1 VTVIGNIEKAATN
14 STKSL
19 DDMIGTYKK
28 RLDRTLRA
36 TENRILDLT
45 TRISLDVKGNVKGPK
60 WTLAQTA
67 RIQGQLEGIFDENY
81 GKVSRQ
87 FAGDIGGVTKI
98 VKKAHNA
105 VDLPIQYSKTDMKMF
120 KNLQEQ
126 TLIGLQAFSAQ
137 TQERIA
143 QSIQDAII
151 AGKPYRKLTN
161 EIKNHITGLT
171 DIAGRPLKQYA
182 GVYAQDGLMNAYRS
196 LSMQKA
202 KEIKIKHFVWM
213 GNVVAGTRPMCAN
226 SAGQAFTEQEL
237 QELDLSTWAGKSCS
251 VFACCGGWN
260 CRHVLMPISDSYFK
274 ELKGEP
280 IEVPNW
286 FTEHRKPIPTVEMK
300 IISPKTYKKDLK
312 AIGLTIDK
320 AKQLRIKRMVD
331 IPVKKI
337 GPIGSHL
344 GNIDVVPA
352 PAEVFGGKGGIVVFD
367 FAGKKFFAKEMRFGD
382 IKSFQREATAAK
394 AMHEVGLGKYTPRIY
409 TVNAIHEGK
418 TTRMIAAE
426 LQKNSTSIASVEMF
440 ERYKLLAK
448 TSDAVKERLILQDY
462 LMSAWD
468 RSASNILVHRKT
480 GAISMIDYE
489 MAFKDMAPH
498 WNRHEL
504 MQFLGKKK
512 MVTEGPDGIKF
523 VLRSHGK
530 GGSAGYKFNTK
541 ILKKTINSAD
551 DIIIAIKSMDIS
563 DSLKNDW
570 IKVVSERQKELHKLI
585 EVPKPIP
592 LVKPKVLGD
601 IIPSSKATAKE
612 IAEQYEK
619 SAKAITATKKPVDL
633 KIAVT
638 KRLGKK
644 MDDLKLKEWDDF
656 AAWAYEIE
664 PGFLPS
670 AELSEKATKV
680 LIREWA
686 ATSGGENP
694 RSILMQLA
702 ARKEFGLEG
711 TSMWWKK
718 EALDKATEVF
728 KTHEIAARRFLREIY
743 NDTQE
748 YLAKQGLKTVRVAR
762 GYRGDIGI
770 APSTIKN
777 KMSKI
782 DIQLQPMSSFSSNI
796 GTAQDFTLGS
806 NKQSLLFAE
815 VPANRVLSCP
825 VTGFGCKDELEWVI
839 LGSQREGEKMLGS
852 MVLRSK
858 VALDIPWYNLFGLP
872 DDFGKNVTKEIF
884 KRTK

>member
-1 VTVIGNIEKAATN
+1 MTVIGNIEKAATN

-19 DDMIGTYKK
+19 DDMIGTYKR

-98 VKKAHNA
+98 VKKAHNI
-105 VDLPIQYSKTDMKMF
+105 VDLPVQYSKVDMKML

-137 TQERIA
+137 TQERIS

-161 EIKNHITGLT
+161 EIKNYITGLV
-171 DIAGRPLKQYA
+171 DVAGRPLKQYA
-182 GVYAQDGLMNAYRS
+182 GVYAQDGLMNAYRT
-196 LSMQKA
+196 LSMEKA
-202 KEIKIKHFVWM
+202 QAIKVKHFVWM

-237 QELDLSTWAGKSCS
+237 QELDLSSWAGKSCS

-260 CRHVLMPISDSYFK
+260 CRHMLMPISDSYFK

-286 FTEHRKPIPTVEMK
+286 FTEHGKPIPTVEMK
-300 IISPKTYKKDLK
+300 IISPKTYKKDMK
-312 AIGLTIDK
+312 AILTK
-320 AKQLRIKRMVD
+320 AEIEKR
-331 IPVKKI
+331 K
-337 GPIGSHL
+337 
-344 GNIDVVPA
+344 
-352 PAEVFGGKGGIVVFD
+352 
-367 FAGKKFFAKEMRFGD
+367 
-382 IKSFQREATAAK
+382 
-394 AMHEVGLGKYTPRIY
+394 
-409 TVNAIHEGK
+409 
-418 TTRMIAAE
+418 
-426 LQKNSTSIASVEMF
+426 
-440 ERYKLLAK
+440 
-448 TSDAVKERLILQDY
+448 
-462 LMSAWD
+462 
-468 RSASNILVHRKT
+468 ILVKPVPT
-480 GAISMIDYE
+480 VI
-489 MAFKDMAPH
+489 
-498 WNRHEL
+498 
-504 MQFLGKKK
+504 
-512 MVTEGPDGIKF
+512 
-523 VLRSHGK
+523 
-530 GGSAGYKFNTK
+530 
-541 ILKKTINSAD
+541 
-551 DIIIAIKSMDIS
+551 
-563 DSLKNDW
+563 
-570 IKVVSERQKELHKLI
+570 
-585 EVPKPIP
+585 PKPIP

-601 IIPSSKATAKE
+601 IIPSSKATAEE

-619 SAKAITATKKPVDL
+619 SVNAITVTKKTANEL
-633 KIAVT
+633 KADIA
-638 KRLGKK
+638 KRLGKR
-644 MDDLKLKEWDDF
+644 MDDLDMPEWKTWSELMTRGIDLKGLS
-656 AAWAYEIE
+656 I
-664 PGFLPS
+664 
-670 AELSEKATKV
+670 SEKATSNI
-680 LIREWA
+680 IRNWA
-686 ATSGGENP
+686 ATSGDDSY
-694 RSILMQLA
+694 RSIAVQLA
-702 ARKEFGLEG
+702 AQKEFGLKG
-711 TSMWWKK
+711 ASIWWKK
-718 EALDKATEVF
+718 EALKEATTYF
-728 KTHEIAARRFLREIY
+728 GTHEIAMRRFLREIY

-825 VTGFGCKDELEWVI
+825 VTGFGCKNELEWVI
-839 LGSQREGEKMLGS
+839 LGSQKEGEKMLGS

-858 VALDIPWYNLFGLP
+858 VALNIPWYNLFGLP